1 MEEEATREERTGRPD
16 GGAGGWSGR
25 SIGALWGWRICAV
38 CIRWL
43 GRWPAYALV
52 TPILVYY
59 FLLAREARAASRAYL
74 DRLQG
79 PAGALRR
86 TWRSFRQFHAYALA
100 LVDRYLFLL
109 RGSDAFRL
117 VEEGREAVQA
127 VLGEGRGLVLLTSHL
142 GNADLAGAVLMG
154 DDVPIRAVRVQAERP
169 EIQRLFHRA
178 GRAPE
183 VIDVSAPG
191 PTMVRILAALRRGC
205 VVGMM
210 GDRVV
215 DGYWVEVPFLGR
227 PAPIPAGPFLVAAI
241 AGVPLVASFCLKQG
255 ARTYRVVTLPPRRL
269 AFSPGRS
276 RDEQLEDW
284 IAEFVADLE
293 ALVRQ
298 YPYQWFNFF
307 SIWSPAGLPE
317 RVSADRSGPRRG

>member
-1 MEEEATREERTGRPD
+1 MEEEVAREERTDRPD
-16 GGAGGWSGR
+16 GEAGAWSGR
-25 SIGALWGWRICAV
+25 SIGALWGWRICAA

-52 TPILVYY
+52 TPILTYY
-59 FLLAREARAASRAYL
+59 FVLAREARTASRAYL
-74 DRLQG
+74 ERLLG
-79 PAGALRR
+79 PAGGLRL
-86 TWRSFRQFHAYALA
+86 TWRSYRQFHAYALA

-109 RGSDAFRL
+109 RGPAAFRL
-117 VEEGREAVQA
+117 VEEGREALQA

-142 GNADLAGAVLMG
+142 GNAELAGAVLVG
-154 DDVPIRAVRVQAERP
+154 DDVAIRAVRVQAERP

-178 GRAPE
+178 GRAPGI
-183 VIDVSAPG
+183 IDVAASG

-241 AGVPLVASFCLKQG
+241 AKVPLVASFCLKEG
-255 ARTYRVVTLPPRRL
+255 ARTYRVITLPPRRL
-269 AFSPGRS
+269 AFTPGRP
-276 RDEQLEDW
+276 RDEQLEEW
-284 IAEFVADLE
+284 IAAFVADLE
-293 ALVRQ
+293 PLVRR

-317 RVSADRSGPRRG
+317 RVSADRIRPRRG